1 MTQNP
6 PPTSPLTL
14 ASTGAAPP
22 LGVTVTAALKALNSI
37 IIGKPEQIR
46 LAVICLLAGGHLL
59 IEDKPGVG
67 KTTLALALAR
77 VMGLDFKRVQ
87 FTSDLLPG
95 DIIGSTVYS
104 RENERFVFKPGPV
117 FTNLLLADE
126 INRASSKTQSALLEA
141 MEERAVS
148 IDGIAQSLPS
158 PFFVIATQNP
168 LSQIGTFA
176 LPESQLDRFLM
187 RISLGLPGKL
197 AERELLAGTDR
208 RLLIAAQAPLLSHDG
223 LLVLQAQVRVVHASD
238 NLLDY
243 IQNLV
248 DQTRTDP
255 HLADGIS
262 PRGALALLACARAS
276 AFLAGRS
283 YVIPE
288 DVQGDFSSVVGH
300 RVAVR
305 ASDASVAH
313 DHTAGTQIA
322 QRIVAQ
328 TAVINV

>member
-6 PPTSPLTL
+6 PSVSTLTASASPATQQV
-14 ASTGAAPP
+14 AS
-22 LGVTVTAALKALNSI
+22 LTAALKALNNI

-46 LAVICLLAGGHLL
+46 LALICLLAGGHLL
-59 IEDKPGVG
+59 IEDRPGVG

-77 VMGLDFKRVQ
+77 VMGLDFKRIQ

-141 MEERAVS
+141 MEERSVS
-148 IDGIAQSLPS
+148 IDGIAQALPA

-187 RISLGLPGKL
+187 RISLGLPGKI
-197 AERELLAGTDR
+197 AERELLAGMDR
-208 RLLIAAQAPLLSHDG
+208 RILIASQQPVLSHEM
-223 LLVLQAQVRVVHASD
+223 LLALQAQARLTHASD
-238 NLLDY
+238 HLLDY
-243 IQNLV
+243 VQTLIE
-248 DQTRTDP
+248 QTRTDP
-255 HLADGIS
+255 HLADGVS

-288 DVQGDFSSVVGH
+288 DVQGVFASVVGH

-313 DHTAGTQIA
+313 DHTAGLEIA

>member
-6 PPTSPLTL
+6 PAVPV
-14 ASTGAAPP
+14 AANPSAVNAA
-22 LGVTVTAALKALNSI
+22 LTAALRALSGI

-46 LAVICLLAGGHLL
+46 LSLVCLLAGGHLL

-87 FTSDLLPG
+87 FTSDLLPA
-95 DIIGSTVYS
+95 DIIGTTVYS
-104 RENERFVFKPGPV
+104 RENEKFVFKQGPV

-141 MEERAVS
+141 MEERTVTV
-148 IDGIAQSLPS
+148 DGLAQALPK

-176 LPESQLDRFLM
+176 LPESQLDRFLI
-187 RISLGLPGKL
+187 RISLGLPGRA
-197 AERELLAGTDR
+197 AERELLAGADR
-208 RLLIAAQAPLLSHDG
+208 RSVIAAQAPLLNHDD
-223 LLVLQAQVRVVHASD
+223 LLALQLQVRALHVSD
-238 NLLDY
+238 KLLDY
-243 IQNLV
+243 VQQLV
-248 DQTRTDP
+248 DKTRTDP
-255 HLADGIS
+255 HLADGVS
-262 PRGALALLACARAS
+262 PRGSLALLACARAS
-276 AFLAGRS
+276 AYLAGRN

-288 DVQGDFSSVVGH
+288 DVQGVFAAVVGH
-300 RVAVR
+300 RVGVH

-322 QRIVAQ
+322 QRIVAE